1 MKDRIAKPD
10 SLYDRFERKPGT
22 DQKATHY
29 CPGCGHGNLH
39 KFIAETL
46 DELGV
51 RERTIFVSPVGCSVF
66 GYYYFKCGNIQAPH
80 GRAPAVA
87 TAVKRAHP
95 DSVVLCYQGDGDLA
109 SIGGNQILQAA
120 NRGENFT
127 VIFVN
132 NALYGMTGGQMA
144 PTTLVGQKTTTSPL
158 GRSVDNEGY
167 PMRMAELLAQLEA
180 PVYIERCHLD
190 ESSHVLKTRA
200 AIRKAIVAQLDGKGF
215 SMVEVASPCPTGWGM
230 DPLAAREWITKEM
243 ARVFPAHVT
252 CDRRKER
259 PARPNPRFEADAA
272 CVREALGLSG
282 DCLRADTTTDTRT
295 HRMIFAGFGG
305 QGVLSLGMLLARTGM
320 LEGRRV
326 SWLPSYGP
334 EMRGGTANCSVVLS
348 DRRIGSPLVSTPDVL
363 VAFNEPSLEKFG
375 PLVVPGGTVL
385 YDDSF
390 VSKVWDRPDV
400 HVVRVPFSSMAHE
413 LGTARVTNMVAFGAL
428 NQLLGLFPA
437 ELVRGQI
444 RSLGK
449 RVLIETNLKAFEA
462 GTAAVGADVK
472 EGVL

>member
-1 MKDRIAKPD
+1 MKNQISKPE
-10 SLYDRFERKPGT
+10 SLYDQFERKPGVE
-22 DQKATHY
+22 KKSTHY
-29 CPGCGHGNLH
+29 CPGCGHGNVH

-66 GYYYFKCGNIQAPH
+66 GYYYFRCGNIQAAH

-95 DSVVLCYQGDGDLA
+95 EAIVICYQGDGDLA
-109 SIGGNQILQAA
+109 SIGGNEILQAA

-144 PTTLVGQKTTTSPL
+144 PTTLIGQRTTTSPQ
-158 GRSVDNEGY
+158 GRSAENEGY
-167 PMRMAELLAQLEA
+167 PLRVSELLAQLEA

-200 AIRKAIVAQLDGKGF
+200 AIRKAIQAQIDGKGF
-215 SMVEVASPCPTGWGM
+215 ALVEVVSPCPTGWGM
-230 DPLAAREWITKEM
+230 EPLASREWITQEM
-243 ARVFPAHVT
+243 AKVFPAHVA
-252 CDRRKER
+252 CDRRKDR
-259 PARPNPRFEADAA
+259 PAKPNPRFVADEARI
-272 CVREALGLSG
+272 REVLGLAG
-282 DCLRADTTTDTRT
+282 ENLRPEPTSDHHTY
-295 HRMIFAGFGG
+295 RMLMAGFGG
-305 QGVLSLGMLLARTGM
+305 QGVLSLGMLIARTGM
-320 LEGRRV
+320 LQGRRV

-348 DRRIGSPLVSTPDVL
+348 DRRIGSPLISTPDVL
-363 VAFNEPSLEKFG
+363 IAFNEPSLEKFG

-390 VSKVWDRPDV
+390 VTKPWDRADV
-400 HVVRVPFSSMAHE
+400 RVVRVPFSSMANE
-413 LGTARVTNMVAFGAL
+413 LGTSKVTNMVAFGAI
-428 NQLLGLFPA
+428 NRLLGLFPS
-437 ELVRGQI
+437 ELVHRQI
-444 RSLGK
+444 QGLGK
-449 RVLIETNLKAFEA
+449 RSLAETNLSAFEA
-462 GTAAVGADVK
+462 GTAAVRAGLK
-472 EGVL
+472 ESVL